1 MAGYKL
7 KDETDLAWLDN
18 RDQVKLDVRKV
29 VRRLENALLDELSR
43 DFTAAIARGEL
54 LELRPGEAQI
64 AALLKKQA
72 DRLVL
77 EAGDDEVA

>member
-29 VRRLENALLDELSR
+29 VRRLENALLDELAR
-43 DFTAAIARGEL
+43 EFTSAINRGEL
-54 LELRPGEAQI
+54 LELRPGEAAI
-64 AALLKKQA
+64 ARLLKKQA
-72 DRLVL
+72 DRLAL
-77 EAGDDEVA
+77 EAGDEEA

>member
-29 VRRLENALLDELSR
+29 VRRLENALLDELAR
-43 DFTAAIARGEL
+43 EFTAAINRGEI

-72 DRLVL
+72 DRLSI
-77 EAGDDEVA
+77 EAGNAES